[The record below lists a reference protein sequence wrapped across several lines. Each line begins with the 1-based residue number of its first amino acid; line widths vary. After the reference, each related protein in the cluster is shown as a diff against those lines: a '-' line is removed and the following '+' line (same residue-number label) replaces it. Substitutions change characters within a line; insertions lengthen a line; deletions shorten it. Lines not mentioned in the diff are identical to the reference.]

1 MSSKSGILKFSYR
14 LVINNADV
22 HLEIQCPRH
31 NNTAWL
37 RIGVLYSLTRVKFS
51 TWPQIALRPMVLEW
65 IVSPLTPECQR
76 SVFTNHICNKT
87 GKMSHILCNVY
98 IVYVNGFYKVE
109 VLQLRTLFPA
119 TSEMGGLPKLLQNKT
134 WRWKCSCLNYNKW
147 HHSLWGQ
154 DFTVRCKFDF
164 HKQDFQTVH
173 YYACSSCIKKKR
185 AKL

>member
-1 MSSKSGILKFSYR
+1 MFLTSVIIKFSYS
-14 LVINNADV
+14 LMINNTDV
-22 HLEIQCPRH
+22 WLEIQSPRH
-31 NNTAWL
+31 RNTARL

-51 TWPQIALRPMVLEW
+51 TWPQIALRPMVHEW

-119 TSEMGGLPKLLQNKT
+119 TCQEVYQNYYKIKLEDEST
-134 WRWKCSCLNYNKW
+134 
-147 HHSLWGQ
+147 H
-154 DFTVRCKFDF
+154 
-164 HKQDFQTVH
+164 
-173 YYACSSCIKKKR
+173 A
-185 AKL
+185 